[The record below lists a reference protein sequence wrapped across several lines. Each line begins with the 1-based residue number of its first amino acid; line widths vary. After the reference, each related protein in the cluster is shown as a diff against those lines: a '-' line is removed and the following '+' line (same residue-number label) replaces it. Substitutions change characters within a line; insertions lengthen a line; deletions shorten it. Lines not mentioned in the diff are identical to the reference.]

1 MPISPKEIADARLES
16 TITRLCDLID
26 TKLRNSEKLPFEF
39 TFLPDTSYEV
49 CTKIAEIYRQVG
61 WSATLVAKDNKNVLT
76 LTTYNAIDTSA
87 LNYIQN
93 TDCVLSDTTDIVK
106 DAMSEES
113 GRIAIAHA
121 MKEPILTSLK
131 FQSLLRRIFMID
143 LLEPTQLPNYD
154 IDVEYI
160 DNAFYLNNKR
170 EIEPYH
176 YIDDTVRFLEIASST
191 IYSNTYNKYEIDK
204 SQVKISDSLKR
215 QEDNILVKLLQEAAK
230 FEQTIYTYPQTLDIA
245 ILDSMGEI
253 ESQELIAAKLI
264 LHPMTYRKM
273 FTNGD
278 MFSEFNQPS
287 QKDIL
292 MLNLYGNLYG
302 MDVHVTNFVP
312 SNEIFITPPAQ
323 FFGSVAVRE
332 ELSVLPMTQKK
343 INESESKYGFAAYTT
358 MFPVVLYPKTVRK
371 IVVRL

>member
-61 WSATLVAKDNKNVLT
+61 WSASLVAKDNKNVLT
-76 LTTYNAIDTSA
+76 LTTYSTIDTSA

>member
-16 TITRLCDLID
+16 AITKLCDLID

-61 WSATLVAKDNKNVLT
+61 WSASLVAKDNKNVLT
-76 LTTYNAIDTSA
+76 LSTYNNVDKIVS
-87 LNYIQN
+87 NYIQN

-106 DAMSEES
+106 DVMSEES
-113 GRIAIAHA
+113 GRVAIAHA
-121 MKEPILTSLK
+121 MKEPILTSLN
-131 FQSLLRRIFMID
+131 FQSLLRKIFMID

-154 IDVEYI
+154 IDIEYI
-160 DNAFYLNNKR
+160 NDAFYLNSQR
-170 EIEPYH
+170 GIEPYH
-176 YIDDTVRFLEIASST
+176 DIDDSVRFLEIVSSV
-191 IYSNTYNKYEIDK
+191 ICCHSYNKYEIDK
-204 SQVKISDSLKR
+204 AQVKISDSLKR
-215 QEDNILVKLLQEAAK
+215 QEDAILVKLLQESAK

-264 LHPMTYRKM
+264 LHPMMYRKM
-273 FTNGD
+273 FAKGGV
-278 MFSEFNQPS
+278 FSEFRQPS
-287 QKDIL
+287 QQDIL
-292 MLNLYGNLYG
+292 ILNLYGHLYT
-302 MDVHVTNFVP
+302 MDIHVTNCVP

-323 FFGSVAVRE
+323 FFGSVAMRE

-343 INESESKYGFAAYTT
+343 INESESKYGFAAYIT
-358 MFPVVLYPKTVRK
+358 MFPVVCYPKSIRK
-371 IVVRL
+371 IVVKF